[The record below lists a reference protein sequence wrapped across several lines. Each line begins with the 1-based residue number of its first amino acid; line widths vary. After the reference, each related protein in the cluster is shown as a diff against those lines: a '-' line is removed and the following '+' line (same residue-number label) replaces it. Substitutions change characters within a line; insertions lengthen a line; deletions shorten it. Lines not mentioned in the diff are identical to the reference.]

1 MATATPDPEALL
13 DFWFQDCDRDAAR
26 LSEAVQRWFAP
37 NAALDGA
44 IRERFAELPDRAAAG
59 ELDAWQDAPR
69 PALARVIV
77 LDQFPRNLHR
87 GSGRAFAYD
96 ALARAGAEQAIAAGF
111 DAALPPIEATFLYL
125 PFEHAEDLA
134 SQERCVALYE
144 ALAARARPD
153 LADTFARFVGYAQR
167 HRDVIARFG
176 RFPHRNAALGRA
188 PSEEE
193 RAYLAEGGEDC
204 SGSQVEAAS

>member
-1 MATATPDPEALL
+1 MDRLRHELAEIEAVAPDPATDGNL
-13 DFWFQDCDRDAAR
+13 DAR
-26 LSEAVQRWFAP
+26 LS
-37 NAALDGA
+37 
-44 IRERFAELPDRAAAG
+44 
-59 ELDAWQDAPR
+59 
-69 PALARVIV
+69 V
-77 LDQFPRNLHR
+77 L
-87 GSGRAFAYD
+87 
-96 ALARAGAEQAIAAGF
+96 
-111 DAALPPIEATFLYL
+111 
-125 PFEHAEDLA
+125 EHAEDLA

-193 RAYLAEGGEDC
+193 RAYLAEGGEDF